1 MSIREKVDEYK
12 KILDIFPND
21 QEKYQYLIEKAK
33 ENDSFPLELRLDNFK
48 VNGCQSQVWLVPE
61 EKDEK
66 LFFNSDSDALIAKG
80 LVTLIASIYSDEKA
94 EEVVNSI
101 KNSGGKAHKLKFDV
115 SKEDSVSLAF
125 EEIIKINGTIDIL
138 INNAGI
144 TRDGLLMRMKS
155 EQWDDVLN
163 TNLKGVFLCTKYASK
178 FMMKKRSGSIVNISS
193 VVGIIGN
200 PGQANYSAAKAGVI
214 GFTKT
219 CAKEFASRG
228 INVNAIAPGFIE
240 TEMTEKLNTEEILKV
255 IPLGKL
261 GSCTQIANLVS
272 FLVSSDAGSYITGQT
287 ISIDGGMSI

>member
-1 MSIREKVDEYK
+1 MSNTDSLSGKV
-12 KILDIFPND
+12 
-21 QEKYQYLIEKAK
+21 
-33 ENDSFPLELRLDNFK
+33 
-48 VNGCQSQVWLVPE
+48 
-61 EKDEK
+61 
-66 LFFNSDSDALIAKG
+66 ALITGASRGIGKE
-80 LVTLIASIYSDEKA
+80 IAFELSRLGAEVFINYSSSDEKA
-94 EEVVNSI
+94 EEVVGSI

-115 SKEDSVSLAF
+115 SNEGSVSSAF
-125 EEIIKINGTIDIL
+125 EEIIKIKSTIDIL

-272 FLVSSDAGSYITGQT
+272 FLVSSDAGRYITGQT

>member
-1 MSIREKVDEYK
+1 MSNKESLSGKVA
-12 KILDIFPND
+12 
-21 QEKYQYLIEKAK
+21 LITGASRGIGK
-33 ENDSFPLELRLDNFK
+33 EIALEL
-48 VNGCQSQVWLVPE
+48 S
-61 EKDEK
+61 K
-66 LFFNSDSDALIAKG
+66 LGAEVFINYSS
-80 LVTLIASIYSDEKA
+80 SDEKA

-101 KNSGGKAHKLKFDV
+101 KNNGGKAHKLKFDV
-115 SKEDSVSLAF
+115 SKEESVSLAF
-125 EEIIKINGTIDIL
+125 DEIIKINGAIDIL

-155 EQWDDVLN
+155 EQWDEVLN

-178 FMMKKRSGSIVNISS
+178 FMMKKRSGNIVNISS

-228 INVNAIAPGFIE
+228 IQVNAIAPGFIE
-240 TEMTEKLNTEEILKV
+240 TEMTEKLNTEEIVKA
-255 IPLGKL
+255 IPLKRL
-261 GSCTQIANLVS
+261 GSCSQIANLVS

>member
-1 MSIREKVDEYK
+1 MSNKDSLSGKVA
-12 KILDIFPND
+12 
-21 QEKYQYLIEKAK
+21 LITGASRGIGK
-33 ENDSFPLELRLDNFK
+33 EIALELSRFGAEVFINY
-48 VNGCQSQVWLVPE
+48 S
-61 EKDEK
+61 
-66 LFFNSDSDALIAKG
+66 S
-80 LVTLIASIYSDEKA
+80 SDEKA
-94 EEVVNSI
+94 EEVVNAI

>member
-1 MSIREKVDEYK
+1 MKAGKNKLLIDLEGESLIYWTLKSVFSASSTNWVGIIGQPKDKNLLLNSAKDFAHKVHWINGGDTRQKSVFNGLKALPKNAEK
-12 KILDIFPND
+12 
-21 QEKYQYLIEKAK
+21 
-33 ENDSFPLELRLDNFK
+33 
-48 VNGCQSQVWLVPE
+48 
-61 EKDEK
+61 
-66 LFFNSDSDALIAKG
+66 
-80 LVTLIASIYSDEKA
+80 
-94 EEVVNSI
+94 VVNSI

-115 SKEDSVSLAF
+115 SREDSVSSAF
-125 EEIIKINGTIDIL
+125 EEIIKINGSIDIL

-193 VVGIIGN
+193 VVGLIGN

-272 FLVSSDAGSYITGQT
+272 FLVSSNAGSYITGQT

>member
-1 MSIREKVDEYK
+1 MSNKDSLSG
-12 KILDIFPND
+12 KIA
-21 QEKYQYLIEKAK
+21 LITGASRGIGK
-33 ENDSFPLELRLDNFK
+33 EIALELSRLGAEVFINY
-48 VNGCQSQVWLVPE
+48 S
-61 EKDEK
+61 
-66 LFFNSDSDALIAKG
+66 S
-80 LVTLIASIYSDEKA
+80 SDENA

-178 FMMKKRSGSIVNISS
+178 FMMQKRSGRIVNISS
-193 VVGIIGN
+193 VVGLIGN

-272 FLVSSDAGSYITGQT
+272 FLVSSNAGSYITGQT

>member
-1 MSIREKVDEYK
+1 MSNTDSLSGKVA
-12 KILDIFPND
+12 
-21 QEKYQYLIEKAK
+21 LITGASRGIGK
-33 ENDSFPLELRLDNFK
+33 EIALELSRLGAEVIINY
-48 VNGCQSQVWLVPE
+48 S
-61 EKDEK
+61 
-66 LFFNSDSDALIAKG
+66 S
-80 LVTLIASIYSDEKA
+80 SDEKA

-101 KNSGGKAHKLKFDV
+101 RNSVGKAHKLKFDV

-272 FLVSSDAGSYITGQT
+272 FLVSSDAGRYITGQT

>member
-1 MSIREKVDEYK
+1 MSNTDSLSGKVA
-12 KILDIFPND
+12 
-21 QEKYQYLIEKAK
+21 LITGASRGIGK
-33 ENDSFPLELRLDNFK
+33 EIALELSRLGAEVFINY
-48 VNGCQSQVWLVPE
+48 S
-61 EKDEK
+61 
-66 LFFNSDSDALIAKG
+66 S
-80 LVTLIASIYSDEKA
+80 SDEQA

-115 SKEDSVSLAF
+115 SREDSVSSGF
-125 EEIIKINGTIDIL
+125 EEIIKINGSIDIL

-272 FLVSSDAGSYITGQT
+272 FLVSSDAGRYITGQT

>member
-1 MSIREKVDEYK
+1 MSNTDSLSGKVA
-12 KILDIFPND
+12 
-21 QEKYQYLIEKAK
+21 LITGASRGIGK
-33 ENDSFPLELRLDNFK
+33 EIALELSRLGAEVFINY
-48 VNGCQSQVWLVPE
+48 S
-61 EKDEK
+61 
-66 LFFNSDSDALIAKG
+66 S
-80 LVTLIASIYSDEKA
+80 SDEKA
-94 EEVVNSI
+94 EEVVSSI
-101 KNSGGKAHKLKFDV
+101 KNLGGKAHKLKFDV
-115 SKEDSVSLAF
+115 SKEDSVSSSF

-272 FLVSSDAGSYITGQT
+272 FLVSSDAGNYITGQT

>member
-1 MSIREKVDEYK
+1 MSNKDSLSG
-12 KILDIFPND
+12 KIA
-21 QEKYQYLIEKAK
+21 LITGASRGIGK
-33 ENDSFPLELRLDNFK
+33 EIALELSRLGAEVFINY
-48 VNGCQSQVWLVPE
+48 S
-61 EKDEK
+61 
-66 LFFNSDSDALIAKG
+66 S
-80 LVTLIASIYSDEKA
+80 SDEKA
-94 EEVVNSI
+94 EEVVNLI
-101 KNSGGKAHKLKFDV
+101 KNSWGNAHKLKFDV
-115 SKEDSVSLAF
+115 SKEDSVSSSF

-228 INVNAIAPGFIE
+228 INVNAIAQGFIE

>member
-1 MSIREKVDEYK
+1 MSNTDSLSGKVA
-12 KILDIFPND
+12 
-21 QEKYQYLIEKAK
+21 LITGASRGIGK
-33 ENDSFPLELRLDNFK
+33 EIALELSRKGAEVFINY
-48 VNGCQSQVWLVPE
+48 S
-61 EKDEK
+61 
-66 LFFNSDSDALIAKG
+66 SSDA
-80 LVTLIASIYSDEKA
+80 KA

-101 KNSGGKAHKLKFDV
+101 NNNGGKAHKLKFDV
-115 SKEDSVSLAF
+115 SKEESVSSAF
-125 EEIIKINGTIDIL
+125 EEVIEINGSIDIL

-155 EQWDDVLN
+155 EQWDEVLN

-178 FMMKKRSGSIVNISS
+178 FMMKKRSGSIINISS

-240 TEMTEKLNTEEILKV
+240 TEMTKTLNTEEILKA

-261 GSCTQIANLVS
+261 GSCEQIANLVT
-272 FLVSSDAGSYITGQT
+272 FLVSSNAGRYITGQT

>member
-1 MSIREKVDEYK
+1 MSNTDLLSGKVA
-12 KILDIFPND
+12 
-21 QEKYQYLIEKAK
+21 LITGASRGIGK
-33 ENDSFPLELRLDNFK
+33 EIALELSSLGAEVFINY
-48 VNGCQSQVWLVPE
+48 S
-61 EKDEK
+61 
-66 LFFNSDSDALIAKG
+66 S
-80 LVTLIASIYSDEKA
+80 SDEKA

-101 KNSGGKAHKLKFDV
+101 KNLGGKAHKLKFDV

-125 EEIIKINGTIDIL
+125 EEIVKINGTIDIL

-155 EQWDDVLN
+155 EQWDEVLN

-240 TEMTEKLNTEEILKV
+240 TEMTEKLNTEDILKV

-261 GSCTQIANLVS
+261 GSCSQIANLVS
-272 FLVSSDAGSYITGQT
+272 FLVSSNSGTYITGQT

>member
-1 MSIREKVDEYK
+1 MSKTDSLSGKVA
-12 KILDIFPND
+12 
-21 QEKYQYLIEKAK
+21 LITGASRGIGK
-33 ENDSFPLELRLDNFK
+33 EIALELSRLGAEVFINY
-48 VNGCQSQVWLVPE
+48 S
-61 EKDEK
+61 
-66 LFFNSDSDALIAKG
+66 S
-80 LVTLIASIYSDEKA
+80 SDEKA

-101 KNSGGKAHKLKFDV
+101 KNLGGKAHKLKFDV
-115 SKEDSVSLAF
+115 SKEDSVSSAF
-125 EEIIKINGTIDIL
+125 DEIIKINGAIDIL

-240 TEMTEKLNTEEILKV
+240 TEMTEKLNTDEILKV

-272 FLVSSDAGSYITGQT
+272 FLVSSDAGNYITGQT

>member
-1 MSIREKVDEYK
+1 MSNTDLLSGKV
-12 KILDIFPND
+12 
-21 QEKYQYLIEKAK
+21 
-33 ENDSFPLELRLDNFK
+33 
-48 VNGCQSQVWLVPE
+48 
-61 EKDEK
+61 
-66 LFFNSDSDALIAKG
+66 ALITGASRGIGKE
-80 LVTLIASIYSDEKA
+80 IAFELSRLGAEVFINYSSSDEKA

-101 KNSGGKAHKLKFDV
+101 KNWGGKAHKLKFDV

-178 FMMKKRSGSIVNISS
+178 FMMKKRSGNIVNISS
-193 VVGIIGN
+193 IVGIIGN

-272 FLVSSDAGSYITGQT
+272 FLVSSDAGRYITGQT

>member
-1 MSIREKVDEYK
+1 MSNTDSLSGKVA
-12 KILDIFPND
+12 
-21 QEKYQYLIEKAK
+21 LITGASRGIGK
-33 ENDSFPLELRLDNFK
+33 EIALELSRLGAEVFINY
-48 VNGCQSQVWLVPE
+48 S
-61 EKDEK
+61 
-66 LFFNSDSDALIAKG
+66 S
-80 LVTLIASIYSDEKA
+80 SDEKA
-94 EEVVNSI
+94 EEVLNSI
-101 KNSGGKAHKLKFDV
+101 KHSGGKAHKLKFDV
-115 SKEDSVSLAF
+115 SKEDSVSAAF
-125 EEIIKINGTIDIL
+125 EEIIKINGSIDIL

-163 TNLKGVFLCTKYASK
+163 INLKGVFLCTKYASK
-178 FMMKKRSGSIVNISS
+178 FMIKKRSGSIVNISS
-193 VVGIIGN
+193 VVGLIGN

-240 TEMTEKLNTEEILKV
+240 TEMTEKLDTQDILKV

-261 GSCTQIANLVS
+261 GSCSQIANLVS
-272 FLVSSDAGSYITGQT
+272 FLVSSNAGSYITGQT

>member
-1 MSIREKVDEYK
+1 MSNTESLSGKVA
-12 KILDIFPND
+12 
-21 QEKYQYLIEKAK
+21 LITGASRGIGK
-33 ENDSFPLELRLDNFK
+33 EIALELSRLGAEVFINYSS
-48 VNGCQSQVWLVPE
+48 C
-61 EKDEK
+61 DEK
-66 LFFNSDSDALIAKG
+66 G
-80 LVTLIASIYSDEKA
+80 

-101 KNSGGKAHKLKFDV
+101 ENSGGKAHKLKFDV
-115 SKEDSVSLAF
+115 SREDSVSSAF
-125 EEIIKINGTIDIL
+125 EKIIKINGSIDIL

>member
-1 MSIREKVDEYK
+1 MSNKDSLSGKVA
-12 KILDIFPND
+12 
-21 QEKYQYLIEKAK
+21 LITGASRGIGK
-33 ENDSFPLELRLDNFK
+33 EIALELSRLGAEVFINY
-48 VNGCQSQVWLVPE
+48 S
-61 EKDEK
+61 
-66 LFFNSDSDALIAKG
+66 S
-80 LVTLIASIYSDEKA
+80 SDEKA
-94 EEVVNSI
+94 EKVVNLI

-163 TNLKGVFLCTKYASK
+163 TNLKGGFLCTKYASK

>member
-1 MSIREKVDEYK
+1 MSNTESLSGKV
-12 KILDIFPND
+12 
-21 QEKYQYLIEKAK
+21 
-33 ENDSFPLELRLDNFK
+33 
-48 VNGCQSQVWLVPE
+48 
-61 EKDEK
+61 
-66 LFFNSDSDALIAKG
+66 ALITGASRGIGKE
-80 LVTLIASIYSDEKA
+80 IAMELSKLGAEVFINYSSSDEKA

-101 KNSGGKAHKLKFDV
+101 KNNGGKAHKLKFDV
-115 SKEDSVSLAF
+115 SEEDSVSSAF
-125 EEIIKINGTIDIL
+125 DKIIKINGSIDIL
-138 INNAGI
+138 VNNAGI

-155 EQWDDVLN
+155 EQWDEVLN

-178 FMMKKRSGSIVNISS
+178 FMMKKRSGNIVNISS

-240 TEMTEKLNTEEILKV
+240 TEMTEKLNTEEIVKA
-255 IPLGKL
+255 IPLKRL
-261 GSCTQIANLVS
+261 GSCSQIANLVS
-272 FLVSSDAGSYITGQT
+272 FLVSSNAGSYITGQT

>member
-1 MSIREKVDEYK
+1 MSNTDLLSGKVA
-12 KILDIFPND
+12 
-21 QEKYQYLIEKAK
+21 LISGASRGFGK
-33 ENDSFPLELRLDNFK
+33 EIALELSRLGAEVFINY
-48 VNGCQSQVWLVPE
+48 S
-61 EKDEK
+61 
-66 LFFNSDSDALIAKG
+66 S
-80 LVTLIASIYSDEKA
+80 SDEKA
-94 EEVVNSI
+94 EEVVNLN
-101 KNSGGKAHKLKFDV
+101 KNSGGKAHILYFDV
-115 SKEDSVSLAF
+115 SKEDSVSSAF
-125 EEIIKINGTIDIL
+125 EEIIKISGTIDIL

>member
-1 MSIREKVDEYK
+1 MSNTESLTGKVA
-12 KILDIFPND
+12 
-21 QEKYQYLIEKAK
+21 LITGASRGIGK
-33 ENDSFPLELRLDNFK
+33 EIALELSNLGAEVIINY
-48 VNGCQSQVWLVPE
+48 S
-61 EKDEK
+61 
-66 LFFNSDSDALIAKG
+66 S
-80 LVTLIASIYSDEKA
+80 SDEKA
-94 EEVVNSI
+94 EEVVNLI
-101 KNSGGKAHKLKFDV
+101 KESGGKVHKLKFDV
-115 SKEDSVSLAF
+115 SKEESVSRAF
-125 EEIIKINGTIDIL
+125 EEIIKINGAIDIL
-138 INNAGI
+138 VNNAGI

-219 CAKEFASRG
+219 CAKELASRG

-240 TEMTEKLNTEEILKV
+240 TEMTEKLNTEQILNV
-255 IPLGKL
+255 IPLKKL
-261 GSCTQIANLVS
+261 GSCSQIANLVS
-272 FLVSSDAGSYITGQT
+272 FLVSSNAGSYITGQT

>member
-1 MSIREKVDEYK
+1 MSNTDSLSGKVA
-12 KILDIFPND
+12 
-21 QEKYQYLIEKAK
+21 LITGASRGIGK
-33 ENDSFPLELRLDNFK
+33 EIALELSRFGAEVFINY
-48 VNGCQSQVWLVPE
+48 S
-61 EKDEK
+61 
-66 LFFNSDSDALIAKG
+66 S
-80 LVTLIASIYSDEKA
+80 SDEKA
-94 EEVVNSI
+94 EEVVNFI

-115 SKEDSVSLAF
+115 SKEDSVSSAF

>member
-1 MSIREKVDEYK
+1 MSNTDSLSGKVA
-12 KILDIFPND
+12 
-21 QEKYQYLIEKAK
+21 LITGASRGIGK
-33 ENDSFPLELRLDNFK
+33 EIALELSRLGAEVIINY
-48 VNGCQSQVWLVPE
+48 S
-61 EKDEK
+61 
-66 LFFNSDSDALIAKG
+66 S
-80 LVTLIASIYSDEKA
+80 SDEKA
-94 EEVVNSI
+94 EEVVRLI
-101 KNSGGKAHKLKFDV
+101 KDSGGRAQKLKFDV
-115 SKEDSVSLAF
+115 SKEDYVRSAF
-125 EEIIKINGTIDIL
+125 EEIVKINGSIDIL

-193 VVGIIGN
+193 VVGLIGN

-240 TEMTEKLNTEEILKV
+240 TEMTEKLNIEEILKV

-272 FLVSSDAGSYITGQT
+272 FLVSSNAGSYITGQT

>member
-1 MSIREKVDEYK
+1 MSNTDLLSGKV
-12 KILDIFPND
+12 
-21 QEKYQYLIEKAK
+21 
-33 ENDSFPLELRLDNFK
+33 
-48 VNGCQSQVWLVPE
+48 
-61 EKDEK
+61 
-66 LFFNSDSDALIAKG
+66 ALITGASRGIGKE
-80 LVTLIASIYSDEKA
+80 IALDLSRLGAEVIINYSSSEEKA
-94 EEVVNSI
+94 EQVVRLI
-101 KNSGGKAHKLKFDV
+101 KDSGGKAHKLKFDV